1 MSARIGVI
9 AIFLLVGC
17 APSGPD
23 REASADH
30 DDNRLNPYFGDLHNH
45 NSIGQI
51 RGSLERTFEIAP
63 SHLDFF
69 AFTPQSQWPDM
80 REIPQGRNA
89 QFESGFQAVRENWA
103 KIQRLTAE
111 VNEPGAFAAFL
122 GYEVH
127 YNDGDFN
134 IIYPGADA
142 ELVYLETIEEWQQH
156 ARETAAILIPH
167 HPGYRPFWRGWD
179 WSRLDPE
186 VSPVVEMMSEHGNA
200 ESDRSPIRYIRHS
213 MGGRYT
219 KSTVQWLW
227 KTGVR
232 AGVIASPD
240 DHLGYPGAYGQG
252 LAAVWADE
260 LTRGSIMEAIK
271 ARRTYAVNADRIELD
286 FKLNGRW
293 MGESVPAQSRR
304 NIAVNIRGEDVI
316 DRVEVLRNNRVIHRV
331 HPVDREPTEA
341 SWDEPVLVRVE
352 YGWGPWA
359 DFNMPRT
366 ADWRFRIELK
376 GGELLSV
383 SPHFQ
388 SRPFDEDRRDK
399 VLGVKEHSFEMVSYT
414 SREKAYEDKPTKDV
428 VLEIA
433 GSPETEVALELTAP
447 ARMTFTKTLGEL
459 AESNEVLFL
468 GEFSTESMLFHR
480 VVFAD
485 NYRAEFKYSD
495 EESTSA
501 GWYQV
506 RVAQTNGS
514 YAWSSPIWVEE
525 RSYSPAY

>member
-1 MSARIGVI
+1 MGCCFVFVLLADCGSQQTESAEEPAV
-9 AIFLLVGC
+9 A
-17 APSGPD
+17 
-23 REASADH
+23 ASPK
-30 DDNRLNPYFGDLHNH
+30 NLYFGDLHNH

-51 RGSLERTFEIAP
+51 KGSLERTFEIAP

-80 REIPQGRNA
+80 REIPEGRNA
-89 QFESGFQAVRENWA
+89 QFERGFQAVVDNWA
-103 KIQRLTAE
+103 KIQELTAS
-111 VNEPGAFAAFL
+111 VNKPGEFAAFL

-134 IIYPGADA
+134 IIYPGANGN
-142 ELVYLETIEEWQQH
+142 LVHLKTIEDWQNH
-156 ARETAAILIPH
+156 ARETGAILIPH
-167 HPGYRPFWRGWD
+167 HPGYLPFWRGWD

-252 LAAVWADE
+252 LAVVWADE
-260 LTRGSIMEAIK
+260 LTPESIMEAIK

-293 MGESVPAQSRR
+293 MGESAPAVGSRE
-304 NIAVNIRGEDVI
+304 IAVRVKGEDVV

-341 SWDEPVLVRVE
+341 SWNEPVLVRVE

-366 ADWRFRIELK
+366 ADWRFRIEVK
-376 GGELLSV
+376 GGELLGV

-388 SRPFDEDRRDK
+388 SRPFDEERRDR
-399 VLGVKEHSFEMVSYT
+399 VSAVSGQSFELRSYT
-414 SREKAYEDKPTKDV
+414 SRQQAYEEKATKDV
-428 VLEIA
+428 VLEIT
-433 GSPETEVALELTAP
+433 GSPETEITMELSAP
-447 ARMTFTKTLGEL
+447 ARLTFSRTLGEL
-459 AESNEVLFL
+459 AESNDILFT
-468 GEFSTESMLFHR
+468 GEFSSESVLFHR

-485 NYRAEFKYSD
+485 NYRAKFKYSD
-495 EESTSA
+495 EGSTSD

-506 RVAQTNGS
+506 RVAQTNRS
-514 YAWSSPIWVEE
+514 YAWSSPIWLGGGN
-525 RSYSPAY
+525 